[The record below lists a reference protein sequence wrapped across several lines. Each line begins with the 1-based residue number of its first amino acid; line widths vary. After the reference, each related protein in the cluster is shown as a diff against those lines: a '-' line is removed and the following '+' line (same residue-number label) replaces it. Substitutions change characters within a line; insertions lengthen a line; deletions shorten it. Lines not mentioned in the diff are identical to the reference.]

1 MFDLNTIRND
11 LKNIRYYMS
20 RKDVFEKNLEAVGS
34 NDIAKVL
41 GKYNLAVRSAPPRL
55 YDLYVSL
62 YLNNNTQESLADIM
76 GYSCQTIS
84 RLNIQLIKHFQKV
97 FNSDNEISG

>member
-1 MFDLNTIRND
+1 MCDFNSIRND

-20 RKDVFEKNLEAVGS
+20 RRDVFDKSLDSVGS
-34 NDIAKVL
+34 NDIARIL

-62 YLNNNTQESLADIM
+62 YLSNNTQESLADIL

-84 RLNIQLIKHFQKV
+84 RLNIQLIRHFYDL
-97 FNSDNEISG
+97 FNSEDR